1 MLRHD
6 NADLRLT
13 EIGYKV
19 GLISEERY
27 ERFLRKKEAIEKG
40 LILHNIFC
48 QYYKFYNGD
57 ISETMNITL
66 QKMNISNDFQQI
78 YKNHIK

>member
-1 MLRHD
+1 MWSKTKIKTFLECPFRYQLEYI
-6 NADLRLT
+6 N
-13 EIGYKV
+13 KV
-19 GLISEERY
+19 ESE
-27 ERFLRKKEAIEKG
+27 KKEAIEKG